1 MAGVVAPVLLLAD
14 GAIVLGVVALLVGAV
29 LVYLLSRSLDSLSRR
44 WAVLVPAGFVV
55 VDPLTLADPVL
66 FLREHIRHAGAGA
79 PATAPDAVLDLRL
92 GAGAGFGVGALRRGD
107 RADPGR
113 RVVATAGRR

>member
-14 GAIVLGVVALLVGAV
+14 GRIVLGVAALLVGAG

-66 FLREHIRHAGAGA
+66 FLREHVRHVAPESRPRHPTASSTCASA
-79 PATAPDAVLDLRL
+79 PARARCRCAST
-92 GAGAGFGVGALRRGD
+92 RRSS
-107 RADPGR
+107 
-113 RVVATAGRR
+113 